1 MKSAIRPV
9 TLRDYQRRMLR
20 VLVHVQQHLDE
31 PLALSELAALA
42 CFSPYHFHRIFR
54 GMVGESVKE
63 YVRRLRLE
71 RAAGRLKSGELP
83 VTEIAL
89 EAGYEGL
96 EAFSRSFRSAFGT
109 PPSRFRNAHKNL
121 AQRDLIWSAGSR
133 RLSPEWKF
141 NGKPDGQDRRVRQAE
156 DSMKV
161 KIEHL
166 NPIRVAFMRHV
177 GPYDK
182 VGPTWD
188 KLMTYLGKEGWL
200 GGSLRCI
207 GLCHDDPE
215 VTPAEKIRY
224 DACVEVSEAFEPAG
238 EIGLQVIAGG
248 DYAVTTHFGSY
259 NKLGDTY
266 AKFLGQWVPRSGR
279 ELRSAP
285 CFEVYLNDPG
295 STRPADLLTDIYAP
309 LAPSRA
315 RRAVEILIPKVLANG
330 HQIRNK
336 SKIQREKA

>member
-1 MKSAIRPV
+1 MNSAIRPV
-9 TLRDYQRRMLR
+9 TLRDYQRRLLR

-31 PLALSELAALA
+31 PLALSDLAALA

-63 YVRRLRLE
+63 YVRRLRLQ
-71 RAAGRLKSGELP
+71 RAAGRLKASKLT
-83 VTEIAL
+83 VTEIAF

-96 EAFSRSFRSAFGT
+96 EAFSRSFRGTFGMA
-109 PPSRFRNAHKNL
+109 PSRFRTEH
-121 AQRDLIWSAGSR
+121 
-133 RLSPEWKF
+133 RLPASSPAIYSEDANRTHDVVPPWKF
-141 NGKPDGQDRRVRQAE
+141 DGKPDGHAGPDRQKE
-156 DSMKV
+156 DFMKV

-200 GGSLRCI
+200 GGSVRCI

-215 VTPAEKIRY
+215 VTPADKIRY
-224 DACVEVSEAFEPAG
+224 DACVEVGEAFEPAG
-238 EIGLQVIAGG
+238 EIGVQVIAGG

-266 AKFLGQWVPRSGR
+266 AKLLGQWVPRSGR

-295 STRPADLLTDIYAP
+295 STRPTDLLTDIYAP
-309 LAPSRA
+309 LTRSVERRAGTERGKRA
-315 RRAVEILIPKVLANG
+315 RQKG
-330 HQIRNK
+330 
-336 SKIQREKA
+336 